1 MINIEKQKQHGIKQA
16 RKIIANIYKKKSEQ
30 GGKLTK
36 DQQTEIAR
44 QQGVIDRWQRA
55 SKKGWKL

>member
-16 RKIIANIYKKKSEQ
+16 RKTIANIYKKKEAQ

-36 DQQTEIAR
+36 DQQEEIAR
-44 QQGVIDRWQRA
+44 QNGIIDRWQRA
-55 SKKGWKL
+55 SKRGWKL